1 MGYENA
7 ASSAK
12 AHTQLY
18 DFVMFPEF
26 SALITFII
34 ASVIILIV
42 PGPSVTIIVANSL
55 KSGVKAGLL
64 SIAGT
69 QAGLIILL
77 ILLALGLE
85 AITTSLAWLF
95 DWLRLA
101 GGAYLV
107 WLGYKLLRSNGDLGQ
122 PDPESEVDLAD
133 KGKGKRRRKSPLGP
147 YFWQGFFVILTN
159 PKVLLFFGAFL
170 PQFIS
175 PEGNAGLQTLFLGVV
190 FMILATFLDS
200 LYAIAA
206 GRVGTLLTK
215 RNVRAV
221 EISGGSMMI
230 GGGIW
235 LALTR
240 A

>member
-1 MGYENA
+1 M
-7 ASSAK
+7 
-12 AHTQLY
+12 
-18 DFVMFPEF
+18 
-26 SALITFII
+26 
-34 ASVIILIV
+34 
-42 PGPSVTIIVANSL
+42 
-55 KSGVKAGLL
+55 
-64 SIAGT
+64 
-69 QAGLIILL
+69 
-77 ILLALGLE
+77 
-85 AITTSLAWLF
+85 
-95 DWLRLA
+95 
-101 GGAYLV
+101 
-107 WLGYKLLRSNGDLGQ
+107 GQ
-122 PDPESEVDLAD
+122 PDADSDLELAEN
-133 KGKGKRRRKSPLGP
+133 GKGKRRRKSPLGP

>member
-1 MGYENA
+1 MGYEKL
-7 ASSAK
+7 ASSVK
-12 AHTQLY
+12 THTPLY

-26 SALITFII
+26 AALLTFIA
-34 ASVIILIV
+34 ASVVILIV
-42 PGPSVTIIVANSL
+42 PGPSVTVIVANSL
-55 KSGVKAGLL
+55 KSGVKAGLM

-69 QAGLIILL
+69 QAGLVILL
-77 ILLALGLE
+77 ALLALGLE

-107 WLGYKLLRSNGDLGQ
+107 WLGYKLLRSDGDLG
-122 PDPESEVDLAD
+122 SVDDGEGSLRKD
-133 KGKGKRRRKSPLGP
+133 KS
-147 YFWQGFFVILTN
+147 YFWQGFFVILSN

-175 PEGNAGLQTLFLGVV
+175 PEGHAGLQTLFLGLV
-190 FMILATFLDS
+190 FMVLATILDS

-206 GRVGTLLTK
+206 GRVGALLTK

-230 GGGIW
+230 GGGLW
-235 LALTR
+235 LALSRT
-240 A
+240 

>member
-1 MGYENA
+1 
-7 ASSAK
+7 
-12 AHTQLY
+12 
-18 DFVMFPEF
+18 MFPDF
-26 SALITFII
+26 ASLLTFIV
-34 ASVIILIV
+34 ASVVILIV

-55 KSGVKAGLL
+55 KSGVKAGFL

-69 QAGLIILL
+69 QAGLVILL

-107 WLGYKLLRSNGDLGQ
+107 WLGIKLLRSDGDLGAAEAQ
-122 PDPESEVDLAD
+122 D
-133 KGKGKRRRKSPLGP
+133 RKNGS
-147 YFWQGFFVILTN
+147 YFWQGFIVILSN

-175 PEGNAGLQTLFLGVV
+175 PDGHAGLQTLFFGVV
-190 FMILATFLDS
+190 FMVLATILDGM
-200 LYAIAA
+200 YAIAA
-206 GRVGTLLTK
+206 GRVGSLLTQ

-221 EISGGSMMI
+221 EIGGGSLMV
-230 GGGIW
+230 GGGLW
-235 LALTR
+235 LALSR
-240 A
+240 N